1 MAREMFAARLPVLDD
16 IAAGRVVVP
25 VTERCP
31 KCGHE
36 PTPND
41 EAARMAAIERAA
53 RPAEQVRAMEALAR
67 VGMSGNIT
75 VDDLRTRLIAQ
86 VRAMREWG
94 VENALAPAA
103 IEALLDRL
111 DGVWRS

>member
-1 MAREMFAARLPVLDD
+1 MAREMFAARLPVLDT
-16 IAAGRVVVP
+16 IASGSVVVP
-25 VTERCP
+25 LSERCE

-36 PTPND
+36 PTD
-41 EAARMAAIERAA
+41 VDGMRRARVIERAV

-67 VGMSGNIT
+67 VGMSGSIT

-86 VRAMREWG
+86 VREMREWG
-94 VENALAPAA
+94 AENAVAPAT